1 MMPSSPFGHPHARSH
16 CYAIWYIR
24 RKAKELVGKYGFRSH
39 DAEDLAQELALHL
52 IKQWPLYDTAKG
64 KVTTFIQ
71 NIVDVRVCELLR
83 DQRRRKRD
91 DRHDVPLSLA
101 DEAAEHGSLDG
112 VRGQP
117 ETSDHDLIDLIADCE
132 SVLSRLPSDL
142 KQIAVMLKTMLPSVV
157 AKELHIPEGTL
168 WNRMAE
174 LRDHFMAEGYDLGG
188 QPLEPSSEE
197 NT

>member
-1 MMPSSPFGHPHARSH
+1 MPSSPFGHTHARSN
-16 CYAIWYIR
+16 CYATWYIR
-24 RKAKELVGKYGFRSH
+24 RTAKGLVGKYGFRSG

-91 DRHDVPLSLA
+91 NRGNVPLSQA
-101 DEAAEHGSLDG
+101 DGAAEYGSLDG
-112 VRGQP
+112 IRGQP
-117 ETSDHDLIDLIADCE
+117 ETSDHELIDLRADCE
-132 SVLSRLPSDL
+132 SILSRLPSDL
-142 KQIAVMLKTMLPSVV
+142 KQIAVLLKTMLPSAV

-174 LRDHFMAEGYDLGG
+174 LRDHFMAEGYDLGD
-188 QPLEPSSEE
+188 QSHELLTQE
-197 NT
+197 NA